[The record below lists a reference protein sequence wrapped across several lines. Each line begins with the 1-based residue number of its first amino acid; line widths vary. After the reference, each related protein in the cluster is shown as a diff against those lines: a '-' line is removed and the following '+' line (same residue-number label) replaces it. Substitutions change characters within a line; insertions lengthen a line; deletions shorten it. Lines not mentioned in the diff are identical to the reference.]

1 MIGTP
6 PCRTCGPVNGS
17 DSGSCVRCGTY
28 DGKDTIHLTGSGTHA
43 CVALTCV
50 FA

>member
-6 PCRTCGPVNGS
+6 PCRTCGQVNGS
-17 DSGSCVRCGTY
+17 DSEFCVRCGTY

-50 FA
+50 FT